1 MEEIKPR
8 LRTRDE
14 ISELAPELC
23 VDCKGSVKQWDET
36 DDEIVFQCVDCK
48 RFYSIPFDPMKL
60 NFYFSY

>member
-36 DDEIVFQCVDCK
+36 DDEISQDLQL
-48 RFYSIPFDPMKL
+48 STND
-60 NFYFSY
+60 